1 MVKDPQAADYQVEQV
16 VQELHIR
23 DHGFVAAREG
33 STIPD
38 KAHEEDDLIA

>member
-23 DHGFVAAREG
+23 DHGFVASCEG
-33 STIPD
+33 STIPN
-38 KAHEEDDLIA
+38 KAHEKDDLIA